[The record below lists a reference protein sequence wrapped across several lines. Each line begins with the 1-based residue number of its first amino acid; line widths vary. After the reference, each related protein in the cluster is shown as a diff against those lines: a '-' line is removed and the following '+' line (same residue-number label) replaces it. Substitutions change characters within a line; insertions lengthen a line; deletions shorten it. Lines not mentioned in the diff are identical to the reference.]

1 MLHNTVFSR
10 ERMIEVLWSPA
21 GVCSVALPVGAALS
35 VLGGCGLNKEST
47 HKLYMNWVLE
57 NKYILNSEY
66 EFFQI
71 LCEPKKTLPFLTTGK
86 KQNILPITR
95 AAAKWSAL

>member
-1 MLHNTVFSR
+1 MV
-10 ERMIEVLWSPA
+10 
-21 GVCSVALPVGAALS
+21 LPVGAALS

-47 HKLYMNWVLE
+47 HKLYMNWFLE

-71 LCEPKKTLPFLTTGK
+71 LCEPKRKMPFLSCWKETKYIANYQGG
-86 KQNILPITR
+86 
-95 AAAKWSAL
+95 S